1 MEAVAMAA
9 ARARKCCWSK
19 KGDNGPDDKLC
30 NACNVANRE
39 YRACAA
45 ADSLQAL
52 YLNIFYMIIFLIHHL
67 KRFQDEVINHLLIQS
82 VCHYKWVEVL

>member
-1 MEAVAMAA
+1 MAA
-9 ARARKCCWSK
+9 ARARKCCCSR
-19 KGDNGPDDKLC
+19 KGDKGPDDKLC

-52 YLNIFYMIIFLIHHL
+52 YLKI
-67 KRFQDEVINHLLIQS
+67 
-82 VCHYKWVEVL
+82 